1 MKTERLA
8 LAMTAETK
16 DMAAGHDPDLTAIRN
31 LLAKSRHEEAEPASG
46 RDLARDMH
54 RNADRLRARAPEQ
67 AASRNGRPP
76 VEPRQRS
83 AASEAEPTPKPASPG
98 FGARIKQAGLRKMR
112 SYQPRTKVVLGTS
125 FVLLLFLH
133 PGATIGWLLFALI
146 FLVALYLIVGEDR
159 FWRAVAAVH
168 GRYARISPGGAR
180 RLKVRAQLAAR
191 KWNRWVLVLP
201 QGLADS
207 LQAPDVRALVMAEAR
222 HDAVLT
228 ERLSR
233 LDRDSAS

>member
-1 MKTERLA
+1 
-8 LAMTAETK
+8 MTAETK
-16 DMAAGHDPDLTAIRN
+16 DLAAGHDPDLTAIRN
-31 LLAKSRHEEAEPASG
+31 LLAESKHDEAEPASG

-54 RNADRLRARAPEQ
+54 RNAERLRARTPEQ
-67 AASRNGRPP
+67 IVPEIAHAP
-76 VEPRQRS
+76 VEARQRS
-83 AASEAEPTPKPASPG
+83 AAPKAEPAPTPASPG
-98 FGARIKQAGLRKMR
+98 LAARMAQAAVRKMR
-112 SYQPRTKVVLGTS
+112 SYRPRTKIILGTS
-125 FVLLLFLH
+125 FVLLLLLH

-159 FWRAVAAVH
+159 FCRAVAALH
-168 GRYARISPGGAR
+168 GRYARVSPGAAR
-180 RLKVRAQLAAR
+180 RLRVRAQLAAR

-228 ERLSR
+228 ERLGR
-233 LDRDSAS
+233 LDRDSAP